1 MTRLEPIATERLL
14 LRAFAPE
21 DAAALLSIS
30 GPDEDTRYTRHWP
43 SAPAQARAFVQRAM
57 AEAAREPCAV
67 FEYAAVSRA
76 TGELIGSCNFVL
88 AGDSNLGW
96 LVQRSLWGRG
106 YATEM
111 GRAMLRLGF
120 EALGLPRI
128 VACCDADNVA
138 SWRVMEKLGM
148 RREGFYPDA
157 RLAYKGSARA
167 RSDEVT
173 YALDRADWAA
183 RPPAP

>member
-96 LVQRSLWGRG
+96 LVQRSLWGLG

-120 EALGLPRI
+120 EALGLPGSSPAATRTTSPPGG
-128 VACCDADNVA
+128 
-138 SWRVMEKLGM
+138 SWRSWACA
-148 RREGFYPDA
+148 A
-157 RLAYKGSARA
+157 RGSIPRAPATTGSAAPGA
-167 RSDEVT
+167 RVT

-183 RPPAP
+183 AAPAP